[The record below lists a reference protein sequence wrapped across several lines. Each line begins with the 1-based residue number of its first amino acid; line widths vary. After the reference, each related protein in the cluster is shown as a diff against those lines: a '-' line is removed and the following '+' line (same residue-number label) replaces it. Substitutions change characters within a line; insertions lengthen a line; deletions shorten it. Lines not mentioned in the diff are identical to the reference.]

1 MILSESDKETYN
13 TTISILKGD
22 ILDTD
27 KLIQKALTAVSNRL
41 HTYCSASNTKFQK
54 KASLLSYWLCDYM
67 NMLKREETF
76 NPRSLKRYKRGE
88 IVKVHLGYNIGNEQG
103 GLHYAIVLDNDNK
116 RTDSTVTI
124 VPLSS
129 VKNNNKPLY
138 HARVLLGDAIFLQ
151 LQKKLDE
158 QNAILNKALDKT
170 TAELDALSQYIKKNP
185 DGSIESTNDLE
196 LKHRISEL
204 HSSVQHQTK
213 LLFSNN
219 KISKEISK
227 MKSGSVALVNQITTV
242 SKIRI
247 YNPLYSN
254 DVLSKIRVSDD
265 LLDLIDDK
273 IKELYLGK

>member
-1 MILSESDKETYN
+1 MSESDKVTCN
-13 TTISILKGD
+13 ATISIFKGD

-27 KLIQKALTAVSNRL
+27 KLIQKALTAVSKRL
-41 HTYCSASNTKFQK
+41 HSYQSSSNTKFQK

-76 NPRSLKRYKRGE
+76 KPEKLKKYKRGE
-88 IVKVHLGYNIGNEQG
+88 IVKVHLGYNIGSEQG

-138 HARVLLGDAIFLQ
+138 PARVLLGDAIFLQ

-158 QNAILNKALDKT
+158 QNAILNDALDKT

-185 DGSIESTNDLE
+185 DGSIESANDLE

-204 HSSVQHQTK
+204 HSSVQYQTK

-265 LLDLIDDK
+265 LLDLIDNK